1 MTGPM
6 TTKTKRDNGPGV
18 VVPPPLIFA
27 ATLAAGIAFD
37 RFVSLW
43 MLPLGMITRYGLA
56 LLAAIIGATLIAMA
70 LGLFRKA
77 NTRPEPW
84 QPSSALVSDGIYRFT
99 RNPMYLGMA
108 FVYAAVAFMFGSI
121 SALALLLPLLLVI
134 RYGVI
139 AREEAY
145 LAIQFG
151 DDYGRYQAKVRRWL

>member
-1 MTGPM
+1 MTGSI
-6 TTKTKRDNGPGV
+6 TTKTKRDRGPGV

-27 ATLAAGIAFD
+27 ATLGVGIALDHFITQ
-37 RFVSLW
+37 W
-43 MLPLGMITRYGLA
+43 ILPLGTIARYGLA
-56 LLAAIIGATLIAMA
+56 LLAMIIGATLIALA

-84 QPSSALVSDGIYRFT
+84 QPTSALVSDGIYRFT

-108 FVYAAVAFMFGSI
+108 FVYGAIALAFASV
-121 SALALLLPLLLVI
+121 SALLLLPPLLLVI

-145 LAIQFG
+145 LAAQFG
-151 DDYGRYQAKVRRWL
+151 EDYRRYQAKVRRWL

>member
-1 MTGPM
+1 MTDPKM
-6 TTKTKRDNGPGV
+6 TKTKGDNGPGV

-27 ATLAAGIAFD
+27 ATLGVGIAFD

-43 MLPLGMITRYGLA
+43 MLPLGTIARYGLA
-56 LLAAIIGATLIAMA
+56 LLAGIVGATLVVLA
-70 LGLFRKA
+70 LGLFRRA

-84 QPSSALVSDGIYRFT
+84 QPSSALVSGGIYRFT

-108 FVYAAVAFMFGSI
+108 FVYAAIALALASI
-121 SALALLLPLLLVI
+121 SALVLLPPLLLVI

-145 LAIQFG
+145 LAAQFG
-151 DDYGRYQAKVRRWL
+151 EDYRHYRAKVRRWL